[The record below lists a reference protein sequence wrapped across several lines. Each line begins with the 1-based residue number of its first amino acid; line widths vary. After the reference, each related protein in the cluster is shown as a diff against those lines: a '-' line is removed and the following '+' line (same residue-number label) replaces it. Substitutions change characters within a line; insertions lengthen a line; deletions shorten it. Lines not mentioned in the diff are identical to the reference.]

1 MSAFKWMMRLLLFA
15 FVTTLTLVKP
25 SVASQASETA
35 EFHIAA
41 SHFQFEPNRIE
52 VSEGQRVRLVLHS
65 LDGVHGL
72 AIPEFG
78 VSLRIPEGG
87 APVEIVFIADKAGVF
102 AFGCSEY
109 CGVGHADMTGE
120 IVVLGA
126 SRVDETASTSELVEE
141 ADFNVVNIPT
151 TLQMDRHRF
160 AFRVTHRFARPLGE
174 GSFGNLLED
183 FLGLDGGAQIGLEL
197 RFGLFSNTQIGV
209 YRTSDRTI
217 QFFGRQGLLD
227 QESGA
232 PIGLDLSLGIEGK
245 DNFQEDYSPQ
255 VGVVLS
261 RRLGSRFA
269 LYASPS
275 FVGNTD
281 LLSPDSSPDSSDEED
296 DYTVVLGLGA
306 RVLITDTVTIVAE
319 LSPRIAG
326 FDGRLGDKS
335 NKYHA
340 SFGFEKL
347 LRGHVFQLNFSNE
360 IGTTPAQIARG
371 QQGPDDWFLGF
382 NISRKF

>member
-1 MSAFKWMMRLLLFA
+1 MIRLLVFA

-25 SVASQASETA
+25 SVASQTSETA
-35 EFHIAA
+35 EFHIEA
-41 SHFQFEPNRIE
+41 SHFQFEPNRID

-87 APVEIVFIADKAGVF
+87 VPVAIEFIADKAGVF
-102 AFGCSEY
+102 PFGCSEY

-126 SRVDETASTSELVEE
+126 SRADETSSTSEPVEE
-141 ADFNVVNIPT
+141 ADFNVINIPT
-151 TLQMDRHRF
+151 TLQMYRHRF
-160 AFRVTHRFARPLGE
+160 AFRVTHRFARPLGQ
-174 GSFGNLLED
+174 GSLGNLIED

-197 RFGLFSNTQIGV
+197 RFGLFTNTQIGV

-217 QFFGRQGLLD
+217 QFFGRHGLLE
-227 QESGA
+227 QETSG
-232 PIGLDLSLGIEGK
+232 PFGLDLSLGIEGT
-245 DNFQEDYSPQ
+245 DNFKEDYSPQ
-255 VGVVLS
+255 VGIVLS

-269 LYASPS
+269 LYAAPS

-281 LLSPDSSPDSSDEED
+281 LLSPDSSDEED

-306 RVLITDTVTIVAE
+306 RVLITDTFTIVAE

-326 FDGRLGDKS
+326 FDGRLGDQS
-335 NKYHA
+335 NKFHA
-340 SFGFEKL
+340 SFGVEKL